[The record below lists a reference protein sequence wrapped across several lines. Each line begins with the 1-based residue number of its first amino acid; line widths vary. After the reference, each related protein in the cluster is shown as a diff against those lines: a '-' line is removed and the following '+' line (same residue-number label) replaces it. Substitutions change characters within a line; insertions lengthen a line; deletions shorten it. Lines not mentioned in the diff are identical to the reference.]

1 MMASKTLTVGSTFA
15 ARYRVVRH
23 IAAGG
28 MGDVYEAVHLETDR
42 PCALKVMLPYILVS
56 DVMRERFRREARVT
70 ASIRSDHIVA
80 VFDAGI
86 DDATALPF
94 LVMELLHGE
103 DLSKLLEREGHLSFD
118 VVVTLLRQTALALE
132 KTHRAGIVHRDLKPE
147 NLFVTERD
155 DGSPQLKVLDF
166 GIAKILADAG
176 RYDTTQETIGT
187 PLFMAPEQFHP
198 GETIGP
204 ASDIYSMGM
213 IAYTLLVGASYWSE
227 ELERGASVFVLAS
240 IAMSG
245 PPEPATARASRLDVE
260 LPPAI
265 DAWFARAT
273 ALAPADRFHG
283 ALDAVSALAEALGI
297 VQSLQLRAPSTPN
310 GVAPL
315 PPPSPAASGMAQTR
329 TPPGD
334 APAIATPIPR
344 SEPTPPFLGARTLA
358 RVKTVAKKH
367 RRLEAAVVL
376 AMVAGIT
383 ASVALISRS
392 RAPTQAVVAPLS
404 EVPNL
409 PLGFASTPEESALD
423 PAPLAPIVSAPAAP
437 NPAAPTQGASGK
449 EAPKELMPPS
459 SPAPPATPLTVR
471 MPRSALRGAP
481 SPGASVKAPKSSS
494 KEARSAP
501 PAQVEKKEP
510 AIATEMV
517 TR

>member
-1 MMASKTLTVGSTFA
+1 MASKMLTVGSTFA

-42 PCALKVMLPYILVS
+42 PCALKIMLPYILVS
-56 DVMRERFRREARVT
+56 DTMRERFRREARVT

-103 DLSKLLEREGHLSFD
+103 DLSKLLERVGRLSFNE
-118 VVVTLLRQTALALE
+118 VVTFLRQTALALE

-187 PLFMAPEQFHP
+187 PLYMAPEQFHP
-198 GETIGP
+198 GEIVGP
-204 ASDIYSMGM
+204 AADIYSIGI
-213 IAYTLLVGASYWSE
+213 IAYTLLVGASYWNE

-245 PPEPATARASRLDVE
+245 PPEPATTRASRMDVE
-260 LPPAI
+260 LPPAF

-283 ALDAVSALAEALGI
+283 ALDAVSALAEALG
-297 VQSLQLRAPSTPN
+297 LGQLWRSPAPSILN
-310 GVAPL
+310 EVASLPL
-315 PPPSPAASGMAQTR
+315 PASAASGMAQAR
-329 TPPGD
+329 KPPGAPAVETPP
-334 APAIATPIPR
+334 PR
-344 SEPTPPFLGARTLA
+344 SEPTQPFLGVRTLVT
-358 RVKTVAKKH
+358 VKTTAKK
-367 RRLEAAVVL
+367 RRRVEATVVL
-376 AMVAGIT
+376 AMAAGIAAIVT
-383 ASVALISRS
+383 LISRS
-392 RAPTQAVVAPLS
+392 QAPAHAVAAPLS
-404 EVPNL
+404 EAPSL
-409 PLGFASTPEESALD
+409 PLGFASTPEELARD
-423 PAPLAPIVSAPAAP
+423 QAPSTPIAAAPAAP
-437 NPAAPTQGASGK
+437 KPAAPAQGASGK
-449 EAPKELMPPS
+449 EAPKEMMPPS
-459 SPAPPATPLTVR
+459 RPALPAAPSTNQS
-471 MPRSALRGAP
+471 PRSALRGAP
-481 SPGASVKAPKSSS
+481 LPGTSVKRAKSSGVA
-494 KEARSAP
+494 ERSAP
-501 PAQVEKKEP
+501 PAQVEHKTP
-510 AIATEMV
+510 AMAPELVMP
-517 TR
+517 